1 MIRIAYTLIIS
12 MAYLLFRFVI
22 LEVFQIESEFFFII
36 GTISVVILYFIKE
49 LPLLFIS
56 YKKSFKKRI
65 ITYLFSGF
73 ITSLLFT
80 LFYMNFSELDSNL
93 LKGILLLSFELHMTA
108 IMIYYLPVETYKVL
122 RRRARII
129 V

>member
-56 YKKSFKKRI
+56 YKKSFKK
-65 ITYLFSGF
+65 
-73 ITSLLFT
+73 
-80 LFYMNFSELDSNL
+80 
-93 LKGILLLSFELHMTA
+93 ILLLSFELHMTA